1 MISIKAPEES
11 TSPEGSAVIC
21 QGASPNCRGAHA
33 CRSSPALVER
43 VDVPDS
49 DVAAVYF
56 EQLMIALLLRLDSLA
71 EGASAI

>member
-1 MISIKAPEES
+1 
-11 TSPEGSAVIC
+11 
-21 QGASPNCRGAHA
+21 
-33 CRSSPALVER
+33 
-43 VDVPDS
+43 VPDS